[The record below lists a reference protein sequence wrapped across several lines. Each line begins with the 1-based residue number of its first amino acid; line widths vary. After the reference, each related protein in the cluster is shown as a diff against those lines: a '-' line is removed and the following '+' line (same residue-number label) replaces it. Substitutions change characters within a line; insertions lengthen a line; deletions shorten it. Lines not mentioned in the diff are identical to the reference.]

1 MTRTILATLCLVL
14 ASKAVFAGDPVEFN
28 RDIRPILSE
37 NCFLCHGPD
46 KSHRKADLRLDDR
59 SNAIAKEAIVP
70 GNVDLSEVVARI
82 FSDEAEL
89 VMPPPEST
97 KTLSPS
103 QKEMLKRWIAEGA
116 TYQAHWA
123 YEPIKRPAIPQ
134 SKDKT
139 WPKNPI
145 DSFILA
151 SLEAKGIKPSPE
163 TDRRT
168 LLRRLS
174 LDLIGLPPS
183 LEEVREF
190 DADSSENAYEKQ
202 VDRLLASPRYG
213 ERMAV
218 PWLDLVRFA
227 DTVGYHG
234 DQNQHIFPYRDYVI
248 DAFNKNLPFD
258 RFTLEQLAG
267 DLLENPTPEQLVATG
282 FNRLNMMTREG
293 GAQPKEYLAKY
304 AGDRVRTV
312 SITWLG
318 STMGCAECHDHKY
331 DPFAARDFYRMAAFF
346 ADVKQWGVY
355 MDYGYTPNPE
365 LKGFSNEH
373 PFPPEIE
380 VENRYLHRRIAQLD
394 RQIQTVFEASK
405 AHRNEQIL
413 QTWVEETRTFL
424 DRNPDGWATPKPRF
438 EPGPGI
444 TVNADESLLLGPE
457 PNLKQGL
464 KVQIKPDEGWLAS
477 IRLEL
482 LLRPENEDRITR
494 NDLPSITVQLT
505 ASLKSDQGKSSR
517 MSFFQADADMKDD
530 RYSNGSAVLGIKEG
544 WRTASGLVTMT
555 DIKGETSTTLRRVKL
570 KQTGVYILEKPI
582 KLAKGDKVEFVVKGD
597 GLGCIRLSVSP
608 LGFRNPRR
616 AVVDPGLLKALHAEH
631 PTAELETLLAGAYL
645 LGTGFDSSALIEY
658 HRLALDRLECRDG
671 KALSMITQSREPLPT
686 RVLPRGNWQD
696 ESGELL
702 APGVPKFL
710 PQPPEA
716 ESRRLN
722 RVDLAKWLTS
732 TENPLTAR
740 VFTNRLWK
748 QLFGNGLSAVMEDV
762 GAQGEWPSH
771 PELLDWLAVEFREGW
786 DVKALVKRM
795 VMSATYRQDARLRPE
810 LREADPLNRLLSSQS
825 PRRLEAE
832 FIRDNALSIAGLL
845 DPEVG
850 GPSAKPY
857 QPAGYYTI
865 LQFPD
870 RDYVPN
876 RDDRQYRRG
885 VYTHWQ
891 RTFLQPMLA
900 NFDAPGREECIAS
913 RVVANTPQQALTLLN
928 DPTFVEAARVLA
940 GRVFTE
946 VAPNDEARLDF
957 LFQRVLARIAKPK
970 EKESLLGFLAKE
982 RAEARDHP
990 EEAAKLL
997 KIGLSPSPEG
1007 LEPSELAAWTEVCRV
1022 VLNLHESITRY

>member
-1 MTRTILATLCLVL
+1 MIRPFL
-14 ASKAVFAGDPVEFN
+14 ASLLLAIVPSAAFAGDPVEYN

-46 KSHRKADLRLDDR
+46 KNHRKAGLRLDDR
-59 SNAIAKEAIVP
+59 QSALTKEAIVP
-70 GNVDLSEVVARI
+70 GKADASEVITRI
-82 FSDEAEL
+82 FSGDAEE

-97 KTLSPS
+97 KTLTPA
-103 QKEMLKRWIAEGA
+103 QKELLKRWIAEGA
-116 TYQAHWA
+116 TFQAHWA
-123 YEPIKRPAIPQ
+123 YEPIKRPAIPEV
-134 SKDKT
+134 KDPS
-139 WPKNPI
+139 WLKNPI

-151 SLEAKGIKPSPE
+151 TLEAKGIKPSPE
-163 TDRRT
+163 ADRRT

-174 LDLIGLPPS
+174 LDVIGLPPS
-183 LEEVREF
+183 LEEVRAFE
-190 DADSSENAYEKQ
+190 ADTSPNAYEKQ

-213 ERMAV
+213 ERMSV
-218 PWLDLVRFA
+218 PWLDLARFA

-234 DQNQHIFPYRDYVI
+234 DQNQYIFPYRDYVI
-248 DAFNKNLPFD
+248 DAFNRNLPFD

-267 DLLENPTPEQLVATG
+267 DLLPDPTPEQLVATG

-312 SITWLG
+312 SLTWLG

-365 LKGFSNEH
+365 LKGFSNDH

-380 VENRYLHRRIAQLD
+380 VESRYLHRRIARID
-394 RQIQTVFEASK
+394 RQIQALYESLTGSLKTDEFK
-405 AHRNEQIL
+405 AWL
-413 QTWVEETRTFL
+413 DETRAFL
-424 DRNPDGWATPKPRF
+424 ARNPGGWATPRPSFEPSEGITAEDDASLLIAPGAKLKDGLKVKL
-438 EPGPGI
+438 EPGPGWI
-444 TVNADESLLLGPE
+444 
-457 PNLKQGL
+457 
-464 KVQIKPDEGWLAS
+464 AS

-482 LLRPENEDRITR
+482 MPRPEHDGRITR
-494 NDLPSITVQLT
+494 NGAAGVIVQLA
-505 ASLKSDQGKSSR
+505 ASLIPAEGKTKKL
-517 MSFFQADADMKDD
+517 SFFQADSETKDN
-530 RYSNGSAVLGIKEG
+530 RYVNGSAIIGIKDG
-544 WRTASGLVTMT
+544 WRTASGTVTFT
-555 DIKGETSTTLRRVKL
+555 DIKGRDGRRLSLVNSKQDGIYVLDQPVKL
-570 KQTGVYILEKPI
+570 VE
-582 KLAKGDKVEFVVKGD
+582 GDKIELSVKGEA
-597 GLGCIRLSVSP
+597 LGCFRLAVSP
-608 LGFRNPRR
+608 FGFEEAHGQLVTNGALRLGIDEHHVEKFPK
-616 AVVDPGLLKALHAEH
+616 AV
-631 PTAELETLLAGAYL
+631 AGNYL
-645 LGTGFDSSALIEY
+645 LGTGFDRSAFQEF
-658 HRLALDRLECRDG
+658 HRLELERLECRDG

-702 APGVPKFL
+702 TPGVPKFL
-710 PQPPEA
+710 PQPLEA
-716 ESRRLN
+716 ETRRLN
-722 RVDLAKWLTS
+722 RVDLARWLTS
-732 TENPLTAR
+732 PENPLTAR
-740 VFTNRLWK
+740 VFSNRLWK
-748 QLFGNGLSAVMEDV
+748 QFFGNGLSAVMEDV
-762 GAQGEWPSH
+762 GAQGDWPSH
-771 PELLDWLAVEFREGW
+771 PDLLDWLASEFREGW

-795 VMSATYRQDARLRPE
+795 VMSATYRQDARLRQE
-810 LREADPLNRLLSSQS
+810 LRESDPNNRLLSSQN

-832 FIRDNALSIAGLL
+832 FIRDNALAIAGLL
-845 DPEVG
+845 DNEVG

-857 QPAGYYTI
+857 QPAGYYAI

-870 RDYVPN
+870 RDYTPN

-940 GRVFTE
+940 GLILTSS
-946 VAPNDEARLDF
+946 APTDGSKIDL
-957 LFQRVLARIAKPK
+957 LFEKALARPAKPK
-970 EKESLLGFLAKE
+970 EKASLLEFLAKE
-982 RAEARDHP
+982 RVEAHENP
-990 EEAAKLL
+990 EAAARLL
-997 KIGLSPSPEG
+997 NVGLALNPKVADP
-1007 LEPSELAAWTEVCRV
+1007 LDLAAWTEVCRV